1 MALTHREIVL
11 ELFKSLDTRDYPHV
25 QRFLTPEF
33 RHIILP
39 KSMGG
44 FGMPSR
50 NWEQLQVLLKGL
62 DKVIQVYALS
72 VVMWIEEGDVLVAH
86 YYSNGKLQNGSPY
99 TNEYIGIFKFK
110 DNQLDSFEEM
120 MDSKYIEQVI
130 SGEA

>member
-62 DKVIQVYALS
+62 DKVTQVYALS
-72 VVMWIEEGDVLVAH
+72 V

-120 MDSKYIEQVI
+120 MDSKYMSRLFLERRR
-130 SGEA
+130 EA